1 MPRARTP
8 SAPVPE
14 SSPAKARIAALALL
28 GRRDYTRAELGDRL
42 IDKGYAPDD
51 VATALAALAADGT
64 VNDARVAAVIV
75 RVASQVKG
83 RGRLRIR
90 QELMARGVDRHVADA
105 ALAGHA
111 ASDEAAAL
119 AKVLAR
125 KRLPSDLPQDQ
136 RRKLFQQLMR
146 RGFSP
151 EAIRTAL
158 KGGPDD
164 E

>member
-1 MPRARTP
+1 MLRARRP
-8 SAPVPE
+8 STPVPA
-14 SSPAKARIAALALL
+14 SSPANARVAALALL

-51 VATALAALAADGT
+51 VATALDALTADGT

-90 QELMARGVDRHVADA
+90 QELMARGVDRRVADA
-105 ALAGHA
+105 ALAGHVT
-111 ASDEAAAL
+111 SDEVAAL

-125 KRLPSDLPQDQ
+125 KRLPPDLSQAQ
-136 RRKLFQQLMR
+136 RRALFQRLMR

-151 EAIRTAL
+151 DVIRNAL
-158 KGGPDD
+158 RGGSEDD
-164 E
+164 